1 GITSSAQAVLG
12 AGSGDPAGASSLGA
26 IKVLGIPVLNLDQV
40 VGMVPGTTKSIAIP
54 ATGISLNITRGV
66 PQIGMN
72 TATQKSVSVSALDV
86 SLKNDGNGLLGSLL
100 SAGSTSKPIAEVA
113 LANSVA
119 TASIGAP
126 AAASTPTGSTPSTPA
141 DNPSAPAITPA
152 QGPTPPST
160 GMFGP
165 ASFAAAAARI
175 AGAAWV
181 LRDHGV
187 VRGSVVMATTR
198 NTDAY
203 LFTWL
208 AAVRLGALLVTVD
221 PRSGAAELAGLAGQ
235 TRPHLVVTDAEAWA

>member
-1 GITSSAQAVLG
+1 
-12 AGSGDPAGASSLGA
+12 
-26 IKVLGIPVLNLDQV
+26 
-40 VGMVPGTTKSIAIP
+40 
-54 ATGISLNITRGV
+54 
-66 PQIGMN
+66 MN

-86 SLKNDGNGLLGSLL
+86 SLTNDGNGLLGSLL

-165 ASFAAAAARI
+165 ASFAAAGI
-175 AGAAWV
+175 
-181 LRDHGV
+181 
-187 VRGSVVMATTR
+187 
-198 NTDAY
+198 
-203 LFTWL
+203 L
-208 AAVRLGALLVTVD
+208 AALAIALQFAPRIGSRRNSVR
-221 PRSGAAELAGLAGQ
+221 
-235 TRPHLVVTDAEAWA
+235 

>member
-1 GITSSAQAVLG
+1 
-12 AGSGDPAGASSLGA
+12 
-26 IKVLGIPVLNLDQV
+26 
-40 VGMVPGTTKSIAIP
+40 AIP

-86 SLKNDGNGLLGSLL
+86 SLTNDGNGLLGSLL

-126 AAASTPTGSTPSTPA
+126 AAASTPTGSCFKVRQQMPRTIPA
-141 DNPSAPAITPA
+141 LFDGAVHAAGDRTWLHHEDRA
-152 QGPTPPST
+152 YT
-160 GMFGP
+160 FG
-165 ASFAAAAARI
+165 AAAARI

-208 AAVRLGALLVTVD
+208 AAVRL
-221 PRSGAAELAGLAGQ
+221 
-235 TRPHLVVTDAEAWA
+235 